1 MTTWRSKAW
10 LILVTA
16 LAVAAQASAQSPAK
30 STGPP
35 RPQNELLPLSLPDLT
50 KLEPEVRDQLLTF
63 QASLSTV
70 LKDPSATRS
79 TLAEAYGTMG
89 QIYHAYLLTLPAS
102 ECYANARLLAP
113 RDFRWVYLL
122 GKIEQREDRVD
133 AAIQR
138 FVEARTL
145 RPDYV
150 PVHVNL
156 GNIFLQMNR
165 LAEAATSFEA
175 ALALDTTNAAAL
187 YGLGQIALS
196 QRRYADAVKFFE
208 EALKRVPD
216 ATKIR
221 YSLALAYRG
230 AGDLVQA
237 KAQLAQQGPVGVRV
251 ADPLVDQLPELVT
264 GERVHLIRGRM
275 AFDAK
280 RFQDAAAEFRKAIG
294 KKPDSVSG
302 HLNLGYSL
310 VQMNDLT
317 AAAAEFETV
326 VRLDAENMNAR
337 FNLAV
342 VLAKTNKHQEAIG
355 HLQSLLNRNP
365 NDVEARFFLAQEFLK
380 SGRYDEALSE
390 FARVS
395 QADPDNEEALLE
407 TVKLLEHN
415 GRYKEAVEHLQTSL
429 AEHPQKTETAAT
441 LAYLLAASPQYD
453 LRNGTRAF
461 DLAQRVFQTTGLPQH
476 GAVVALALAE
486 LGRCAEAGD
495 WQRKMIA
502 LAENQQQQEFAASL
516 KADLRLYVSG
526 ASCRPTGR

>member
-10 LILVTA
+10 LVLFAA
-16 LAVAAQASAQSPAK
+16 LAVGAQASAQSPAK
-30 STGPP
+30 NRVPSPSTK
-35 RPQNELLPLSLPDLT
+35 ELIPLSLPDLT
-50 KLEPEVRDQLLTF
+50 KLEPEVRDQLQTF
-63 QASLSTV
+63 QASLSAV
-70 LKDPSATRS
+70 LKDPLATRS
-79 TLAEAYGTMG
+79 TLADAYGTMG

-113 RDFRWVYLL
+113 SDFRWVYLL

-133 AAIQR
+133 IAIQR

-145 RPDYV
+145 RRDYV

-165 LAEAATSFEA
+165 LTDAVTSFEG
-175 ALALDTTNAAAL
+175 ALALDNTNAAAL

-208 EALKRVPD
+208 EALERVPD
-216 ATKIR
+216 ANKIR

-230 AGDLVQA
+230 LGNLVQA
-237 KAQLAQQGPVGVRV
+237 KAQLAQQGTVGVRV

-275 AFDAK
+275 AFEAK

-294 KKPDSVSG
+294 KKPDSVSA

-317 AAAAEFETV
+317 AAAAEFETIL
-326 VRLDAENMNAR
+326 RLDTENMNAR

-355 HLQSLLNRNP
+355 HLQSLLNMNP

-380 SGRYDEALSE
+380 SARYDEALSE
-390 FARVS
+390 FARIS

-407 TVKLLEHN
+407 TVKLLEQN
-415 GRYKEAVEHLQTSL
+415 GRYKEAVDRLQTSL
-429 AEHPQKTETAAT
+429 AQHPQKTQTAAT
-441 LAYLLAASPQYD
+441 LAYLLAASPQFD
-453 LRNGTRAF
+453 LRNGLRAF

-476 GAVVALALAE
+476 GAVVAAALAE
-486 LGRCAEAGD
+486 LGRCAEAAD
-495 WQRKMIA
+495 WQRHMIA
-502 LAENQQQQEFAASL
+502 LAEKQQQNEFAAKL
-516 KADLRLYVSG
+516 KGELRLYETG
-526 ASCRPTGR
+526 ASCRSPGR